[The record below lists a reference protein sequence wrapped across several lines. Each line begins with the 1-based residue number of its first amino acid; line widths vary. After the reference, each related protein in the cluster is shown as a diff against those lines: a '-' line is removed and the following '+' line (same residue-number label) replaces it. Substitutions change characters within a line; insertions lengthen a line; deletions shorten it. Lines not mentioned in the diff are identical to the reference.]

1 MWLEKPE
8 EERVCRSVFPSIAI
22 LFNFYS
28 AENERYQNI
37 ARLQNL
43 SLKIENEVDTS
54 LLTDNDDS
62 MTIQRALK

>member
-1 MWLEKPE
+1 VAGKTGRRACLQ
-8 EERVCRSVFPSIAI
+8 VCFCRKIHFST
-22 LFNFYS
+22 FYS

>member
-1 MWLEKPE
+1 MSAGLFLQNDP
-8 EERVCRSVFPSIAI
+8 F
-22 LFNFYS
+22 FNFYS